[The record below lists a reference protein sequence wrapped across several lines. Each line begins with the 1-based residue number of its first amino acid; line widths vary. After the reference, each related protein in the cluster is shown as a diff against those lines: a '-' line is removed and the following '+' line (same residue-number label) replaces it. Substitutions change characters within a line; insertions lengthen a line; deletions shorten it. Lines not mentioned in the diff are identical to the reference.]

1 MAENQVEDVLKKK
14 MNGRLNNGGSEAL
27 KDAMKQTRDK
37 AKPET
42 MYKVDEH
49 EKEKTDVE
57 NTEKLKKTKSNKATA
72 LKKGIVNQ
80 KINIKISEDIKSDLE
95 IFKTMNRIKFD
106 YEAIARLL
114 DNWAIN
120 IDSDE
125 RMLYDSLRKKSR
137 KKAEND

>member
-27 KDAMKQTRDK
+27 KDTMKQTRDK
-37 AKPET
+37 TKPET

-57 NTEKLKKTKSNKATA
+57 NTEKLKKTKSNKTTA